1 MTNAMSDID
10 IIGSLRTHARQGD
23 SVVTM
28 YNYVKNRLIQD
39 GNYHALHVVHYFR
52 QAFGLTFFETKPIL
66 ALISAEDRSI
76 TDESLLHNLVFPAIE
91 LHRSEW
97 ELRMDSTGRG

>member
-1 MTNAMSDID
+1 MMNAMSDID

-23 SVVTM
+23 SVVRCTTTSKIDLFKTTTIM
-28 YNYVKNRLIQD
+28 HSTLYTTFVKRLD
-39 GNYHALHVVHYFR
+39 SL
-52 QAFGLTFFETKPIL
+52 FESKPIL

-97 ELRMDSTGRG
+97 ER